1 MEPLLIILVPG
12 LLGGVVV
19 ALIVFRLARI
29 PSQPA
34 SMAERLEPPS
44 TGMINMARIRV
55 AGGGGLGMVAMSIV
69 VAIFVPRIR
78 FTMAIAFLLGC
89 VMAAVLVALRRRD
102 GNSPS
107 DIDPGAHALFPL
119 EPRESTPRGATDG
132 AADLRDVTSAVLPGV
147 AAPAPGLA
155 I

>member
-12 LLGGVVV
+12 VLGGIVV
-19 ALIVFRLARI
+19 AYVFFRLARV
-29 PSQPA
+29 PSPWVTM
-34 SMAERLEPPS
+34 SERLDPPS

-78 FTMAIAFLLGC
+78 FTMALAFVLGC
-89 VMAAVLVALRRRD
+89 VMAAVLVALRRRN

-107 DIDPGAHALFPL
+107 GIDPGAHALLPL
-119 EPRESTPRGATDG
+119 EVRNGTGHEASDG
-132 AADLRDVTSAVLPGV
+132 AADVRDVTSGVLPGV
-147 AAPAPGLA
+147 AGPAPGLA

>member
-1 MEPLLIILVPG
+1 
-12 LLGGVVV
+12 
-19 ALIVFRLARI
+19 
-29 PSQPA
+29 
-34 SMAERLEPPS
+34 
-44 TGMINMARIRV
+44 
-55 AGGGGLGMVAMSIV
+55 MVAMSIV

-78 FTMAIAFLLGC
+78 FTMALAFVLGC

-107 DIDPGAHALFPL
+107 GIDPGAHALLPL
-119 EPRESTPRGATDG
+119 EPRDGIGRDASDG
-132 AADLRDVTSAVLPGV
+132 AADRAADRRDVPSTVLPGV

>member
-12 LLGGVVV
+12 VLGGIVV
-19 ALIVFRLARI
+19 AYVFFRLARV
-29 PSQPA
+29 PSPPVMM
-34 SMAERLEPPS
+34 SERLDPPS

-55 AGGGGLGMVAMSIV
+55 AGSGGLGMVAMSIV

-78 FTMAIAFLLGC
+78 FTMALAFVLGC
-89 VMAAVLVALRRRD
+89 VMAAVLVLLRRSD
-102 GNSPS
+102 GSS
-107 DIDPGAHALFPL
+107 SSGIDPGAHALLPL
-119 EPRESTPRGATDG
+119 EPRDG
-132 AADLRDVTSAVLPGV
+132 TGHDDSHDAADRRDVPSAVLPGV